1 MGKFIDLTG
10 KKFGRLI
17 VIELAG
23 KNKYKANL
31 WNCFCECGNYSLIT
45 TSSLRDGNNRSCG
58 CLKREKIIEKNHIHG
73 MRRTREWGIWSGIIK
88 RCENKKDKEYKNYGG
103 RGIKIYEKWRNNFT
117 EFYKDVGPRPSSKH
131 SIDRIDVNGDYEP
144 SNCRWATPS
153 EQARNRRTPASNI
166 SGVKGVRE
174 KRNKWT
180 AKIKVNKKEIWLGTF
195 KTSKEAIQARK
206 EAELKYWGKSS

>member
-10 KKFGRLI
+10 QKFGRLT

-23 KNKYKANL
+23 KNKYKANM
-31 WNCFCECGNYSLIT
+31 WNCLCECGNHSLIT

-58 CLKREKIIEKNHIHG
+58 CLKREKLIEKNRKHG
-73 MRRTREWGIWSGIIK
+73 MRRTRECEIWYGIIK

-103 RGIKIYEKWRNNFT
+103 RGIKISEKWRNDFM
-117 EFYKDVGPRPSSKH
+117 EFYKDIGPMPSSKH

-144 SNCRWATPS
+144 SNCRWATSS
-153 EQARNRRTPASNI
+153 EQARNRRTPKSNTT
-166 SGVKGVRE
+166 GVKGIRE
-174 KRNKWT
+174 IRNKW
-180 AKIKVNKKEIWLGTF
+180 AVKIKINKKEIWLGTF
-195 KTSKEAIQARK
+195 KTLEEAIQVRK